1 MRIDYTNK
9 EIIDN
14 EIYVHD
20 SIFEGFLYKS
30 TEKQLLVEF
39 KNDYLEKTFNIQF
52 YNVLILN
59 CEMCEFWGKSPHI
72 LNWETSDDENLIKE
86 MKKKQNDNKE
96 LYSGSLVDTEKSYV
110 ETMIILSS
118 GDTIKIVCEYIEFQ
132 EEKW

>member
-59 CEMCEFWGKSPHI
+59 CEMCEFWENHLTYLIGKP
-72 LNWETSDDENLIKE
+72 LM
-86 MKKKQNDNKE
+86 MK
-96 LYSGSLVDTEKSYV
+96 
-110 ETMIILSS
+110 ILS
-118 GDTIKIVCEYIEFQ
+118 K
-132 EEKW
+132 K